1 MHFRAHLKG
10 SDLHLTQLGSS
21 RCVSVCR
28 TGSALGRG
36 GCTLDSVALWLTRWS
51 GWPAWT
57 VCCHDRGSTAHNLN
71 LCTVHRS
78 LLPAAQTKQVN
89 KQQTSVVHKQAKWWS
104 QVHTTSLQLVA
115 LSCFKGK
122 VHPNMKIHTSFI
134 QPNVPNLFVFP
145 FSAEHKIKYFEEY
158 LKKGELDTIHR
169 KSVNHRIDR
178 KSDQS

>member
-28 TGSALGRG
+28 TGSALGHG
-36 GCTLDSVALWLTRWS
+36 GCTLDSAALWLTRWS
-51 GWPAWT
+51 GWPAST
-57 VCCHDRGSTAHNLN
+57 VCCHDRGSTAHNQN
-71 LCTVHRS
+71 LRTVHRS

-89 KQQTSVVHKQAKWWS
+89 KQQTS
-104 QVHTTSLQLVA
+104 LQLVA

-122 VHPNMKIHTSFI
+122 VHPNMKIRTSFI
-134 QPNVPNLFVFP
+134 HPNVPNLFVLP
-145 FSAEHKIKYFEEY
+145 FSAEHKRKYFEEY